1 MKLQRF
7 SEDRLDF
14 YDRILNE
21 NANIAKRSEPIAIR
35 YTTDAQFILS
45 CLMCKDI
52 KINFD
57 TYRVPLKFIGFCYK
71 NKIETTLNPN
81 RVVNLF
87 VGCADELLKEIL
99 KEYYNYDKKIK
110 ITTTP
115 QPITIEDN
123 LYKVHIDK
131 SFTGEGTIQNTI
143 RVINSHFGYN
153 YFYDADLTDED
164 LNFFG
169 RYIRKDENAPHY
181 ALSSIK
187 TNIGTDD
194 ILLTD
199 ITESFYQE
207 VMKLNEQ
214 NRNN

>member
-21 NANIAKRSEPIAIR
+21 NANIAKRSEPIVIR
-35 YTTDAQFILS
+35 YATDAQFILS

-52 KINFD
+52 KINFA
-57 TYRVPLKFIGFCYK
+57 TYHVPLKFIGFCHK
-71 NKIETTLNPN
+71 NKIETTLNLN

-110 ITTTP
+110 ITTTL
-115 QPITIEDN
+115 QPITTEDN
-123 LYKVHIDK
+123 LYRVHIDK
-131 SFTGEGTIQNTI
+131 SFTGEGIIQNTI

-169 RYIRKDENAPHY
+169 HYVRKDENAPHY
-181 ALSSIK
+181 TLSSIK

-199 ITESFYQE
+199 ITKSFYQE